1 MINSEVLSKIYDL
14 RYQIEAIRDFDKI
27 EIAPVILS
35 QITRGYL
42 YYNFIRKRITTQFN
56 FGECVRISN
65 KINDYLSRSGIKD
78 IITKFAKSG
87 VGKVSYSVNLE
98 E

>member
-42 YYNFIRKRITTQFN
+42 YYNFVKKRITTQFN
-56 FGECVRISN
+56 FEECV
-65 KINDYLSRSGIKD
+65 
-78 IITKFAKSG
+78 
-87 VGKVSYSVNLE
+87 
-98 E
+98 

>member
-35 QITRGYL
+35 
-42 YYNFIRKRITTQFN
+42 
-56 FGECVRISN
+56 
-65 KINDYLSRSGIKD
+65 
-78 IITKFAKSG
+78 
-87 VGKVSYSVNLE
+87 
-98 E
+98 